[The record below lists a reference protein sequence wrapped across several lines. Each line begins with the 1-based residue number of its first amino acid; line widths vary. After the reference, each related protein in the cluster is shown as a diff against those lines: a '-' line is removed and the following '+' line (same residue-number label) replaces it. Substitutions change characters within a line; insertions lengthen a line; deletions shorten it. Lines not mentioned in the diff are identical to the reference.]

1 MPGNLRGSVGIEVGE
16 LSVDG
21 ETWHF
26 MEDSTALSRG
36 VFMQS
41 EPLTVTATT
50 NNVLLRYAATVEDF
64 QKPGNG
70 VPNVPLL
77 RLRLVDADNGKILRR
92 VANVR
97 LKDLRNG
104 NWRRDDTLSID
115 LSAFRGKTV
124 VLQMQTVRHFLDNS
138 GSADYVNIYRFDD
151 PVNTQP
157 LAKHTVELLPERFA
171 LHQNYPNP
179 FNPATT
185 LAFDLP
191 APSDVRLAVY
201 DLQGRLV
208 KTVAAGRYEAGRH
221 SAVWDGSDAA
231 GVPVSSG
238 VYFYRLTVQNGAAPF
253 VQTRKMLLL
262 R

>member
-1 MPGNLRGSVGIEVGE
+1 MTDKADGDLLLVGTDHTSGAPYSIFSKAYTAGQFAKQLSTETMEIAKHTRRESFDLSALPGNLRGSVGIEVGE

-50 NNVLLRYAATVEDF
+50 NKVLLRYAATVEDF

-104 NWRRDDTLSID
+104 NWRREDTLSID

-124 VLQMQTVRHFLDNS
+124 VL
-138 GSADYVNIYRFDD
+138 
-151 PVNTQP
+151 
-157 LAKHTVELLPERFA
+157 
-171 LHQNYPNP
+171 
-179 FNPATT
+179 
-185 LAFDLP
+185 
-191 APSDVRLAVY
+191 
-201 DLQGRLV
+201 
-208 KTVAAGRYEAGRH
+208 
-221 SAVWDGSDAA
+221 
-231 GVPVSSG
+231 
-238 VYFYRLTVQNGAAPF
+238 
-253 VQTRKMLLL
+253 
-262 R
+262 